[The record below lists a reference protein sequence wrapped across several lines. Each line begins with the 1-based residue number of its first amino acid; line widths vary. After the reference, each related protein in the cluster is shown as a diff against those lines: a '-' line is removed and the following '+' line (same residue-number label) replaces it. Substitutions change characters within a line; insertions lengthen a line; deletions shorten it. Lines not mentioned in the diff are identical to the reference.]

1 MGQNI
6 NQSILRRP
14 LLPQL
19 AHRRR
24 QPPLPLHKI
33 LVVGP
38 IEGVEEEATRAARD
52 EIMEA
57 RMEEGIMGLV
67 SNLSHQVHLI
77 VPTPSH
83 T

>member
-14 LLPQL
+14 LPPPL

-38 IEGVEEEATRAARD
+38 IEEVEGEATRAARD
-52 EIMEA
+52 ETMEA
-57 RMEEGIMGLV
+57 GMEEGIMGLV
-67 SNLSHQVHLI
+67 SILSYQVHLI
-77 VPTPSH
+77 VPTPSR